1 MLVKGT
7 DKRAQQAEIVS
18 MEDLVPEGHL
28 LRSIAAAL
36 DFEFIYELVEDKYS
50 AETGRPSIDP
60 VVLVKMVFIQF
71 LFGIRSMRQTVREI
85 EVNAAYRW
93 FLGFGWQDKVP
104 HFTTFGKNYKRRF
117 EGTDLFEQI
126 FARVL
131 EACYRAGYVKGEEV
145 FVDATHIKASAN
157 RNKKLK
163 QKVKHEAHVYAR
175 ELRAE
180 INAERESMEKAPF
193 DDDND
198 NQDGETSQE
207 TEVTTSTTDP
217 ESGMFV
223 KGEHERNFAYM
234 AQTACN
240 RHGFVLGYEIVPGNV
255 HDSKSFWNL
264 YEKLKDLPISHL
276 VADSAYKTPAIL
288 RQLFYDEV
296 TPVMP
301 YTRPKTKEGYF
312 TKGDY
317 QYDPQRD
324 CYICP
329 QGQELRHTNTNRDG
343 YREYRSRAK
352 LCRQCPY
359 RTQCTQS
366 KSCVKLIQ
374 RHIWQEFVDTA
385 EAIRKTPQ
393 GRQLYRKRKE
403 TIERVFADA
412 KEKHGMRYTQYRGLA
427 KVKMQVGLTFACM
440 NLKKLATWM
449 KKAPTGGGLRSVLAP
464 LCSFFQ
470 LLLQNNK
477 QAALACSR

>member
-7 DKRAQQAEIVS
+7 DKRAQQVEIVT
-18 MEDLVPEGHL
+18 MEDLVPAGHL
-28 LRSIAAAL
+28 LRSVAAAL
-36 DFEFIYELVEDKYS
+36 DFDFIYELVEDKYS
-50 AETGRPSIDP
+50 LGTGRPSIDP

-71 LFGIRSMRQTVREI
+71 LFGIRSMRQTVQEI
-85 EVNAAYRW
+85 GVNAAYRW

-126 FARVL
+126 FAKVL
-131 EACYRAGYVKGEEV
+131 EACYHAGYVKGEEV

-180 INAERESMEKAPF
+180 INAERENMDKEPF
-193 DDDND
+193 DDE
-198 NQDGETSQE
+198 DGDGTEE

-240 RHGFVLGYEIVPGNV
+240 RYGFVLGYEVVPGNV
-255 HDSKSFWNL
+255 HDSKSFWKL
-264 YEKLKDLPISHL
+264 YEKLKELPMSHL
-276 VADSAYKTPAIL
+276 VADSAYKTPTIL

-296 TPVMP
+296 IPVMP

-312 TKGDY
+312 TRKDY
-317 QYDPQRD
+317 RYDPERD

-329 QGQELRHTNTNRDG
+329 QGQEMRHTTTNRDG

-352 LCRQCPY
+352 ICRQCPC
-359 RTQCTQS
+359 RMQCTQS
-366 KSCVKLIQ
+366 KNCVKLIE
-374 RHIWQEFVDTA
+374 RHIWQEFVDTT
-385 EAIRKTPQ
+385 ENIRRTPE
-393 GRQLYRKRKE
+393 GGGLYKKRKE

-427 KVKMQVGLTFACM
+427 KVKMQVSLTFACM

-449 KKAPTGGGLRSVLAP
+449 GKGPMKGPAHATFATF
-464 LCSFFQ
+464 CSQLFVFFNFS
-470 LLLQNNK
+470 LKNTK
-477 QAALACSR
+477 RPALA